1 MYKYLAQIWKKP
13 KEGLGEAYKE
23 NIVRWRNELAVTRI
37 ARPTRL
43 DRARSLGYKAKQGVA
58 VVRVRVKRGG
68 RKTPKQAGGRR
79 PRRAGRFFTLNKPK
93 QQNAEEKA
101 ARKYKNMQ
109 VLNSY
114 WVGEDGK
121 YKWYEVVMADIS
133 HPAIKKDKDLKWV
146 TSGKQRGRANRGMT
160 SSGKKS
166 RGLRHKGKKG

>member
-43 DRARSLGYKAKQGVA
+43 DRARSLGYKAKQGIA
-58 VVRVRVKRGG
+58 VIRVRVKMGG
-68 RKTPKQAGGRR
+68 RKTPKQAGGRS
-79 PRRAGRFFTLNKPK
+79 PRRAGRFFTLNKSK

-101 ARKYKNMQ
+101 TRKYKNMQ

-133 HPAIKKDKDLKWV
+133 HPAIKKDKDLKWIA
-146 TSGKQRGRANRGMT
+146 SGKQGGRANRGLT

>member
-1 MYKYLAQIWKKP
+1 MYKFLAQLWKKP
-13 KEGLGEAYKE
+13 KEGLGEVYKE
-23 NIVRWRNELAVTRI
+23 NIVRWRSEPGVTRA

-68 RKTPKQAGGRR
+68 RKTPKRAGGRR
-79 PRRAGRFFTLNKPK
+79 PKRAGRFFTLNKPM
-93 QQNAEEKA
+93 QQIAEEKA

-121 YKWYEVVMADIS
+121 YKWYEVILVDPS
-133 HPAIKKDKDLKWV
+133 HPGIKHDKDLRWIV
-146 TSGKQRGRANRGMT
+146 SGKHTGRASRGLT

-166 RGLRHKGKKG
+166 RGLKHKGKLG